1 MSQVS
6 SAPPLVTIAIP
17 TLNRVELL
25 RLTLGSA
32 LNQTYRNIEIL
43 VSDNASEDGTWDLL
57 QAVTDERVRI
67 HRRPVRLSMYAH
79 WNVIL
84 KEARGSYFLLLSDDD
99 ILEPHAIEQMVSVF
113 DSNPSAGCVFCGG
126 SIIDSE
132 GRQIMPGKGAK
143 AQLSAEEM
151 ILGFFRSEL
160 DLWPCAILFRLGDI
174 EQGYPD
180 EFPLGADAAAW
191 MQAVARHGRGVFVA
205 ERITRY
211 RVHRNTTMTVG
222 FRPWQIENRNLAAYA
237 IEQLHAHGRGSA
249 ALNRRISASCRR
261 LNIRIAAGLIKSS
274 AGATRFGVMRR
285 LGQNLEQFASPYGI
299 LVLLKTLIELSF
311 PQSCRG
317 RLVHWSR
324 TIRGVRRVVEPA
336 QRG

>member
-1 MSQVS
+1 MS

-57 QAVTDERVRI
+57 QAATDERVRI

-99 ILEPHAIEQMVSVF
+99 LLEPHAIERMVSVF
-113 DSNPSAGCVFCGG
+113 DSNPSAGCVFCRG

-160 DLWPCAILFRLGDI
+160 DLWPCSILFRRQDI
-174 EQGYPD
+174 LEGGYPE
-180 EFPLGADAAAW
+180 EFALGADAAAW
-191 MQAVARHGRGVFVA
+191 MRAVARNGRGFFVS
-205 ERITRY
+205 EKLTRY
-211 RVHRNTTMTVG
+211 RVHCNTTTTVG
-222 FRPWQIENRNLAAYA
+222 FRPWQTENRDLAEFAVQ
-237 IEQLHAHGRGSA
+237 QLSAHHRGSA
-249 ALNRRISASCRR
+249 SLNRRISASCRR
-261 LNIRIAAGLIKSS
+261 LNIRIAAGLIKS
-274 AGATRFGVMRR
+274 GADASRLGVMKR
-285 LGQNLEQFASPYGI
+285 LGKDLDQFATPYGVF
-299 LVLLKTLIELSF
+299 VLLKTLIELSF
-311 PQSCRG
+311 PKSWREH
-317 RLVHWSR
+317 LVHWSR
-324 TIRGVRRVVEPA
+324 AIRGMRRAFEWV